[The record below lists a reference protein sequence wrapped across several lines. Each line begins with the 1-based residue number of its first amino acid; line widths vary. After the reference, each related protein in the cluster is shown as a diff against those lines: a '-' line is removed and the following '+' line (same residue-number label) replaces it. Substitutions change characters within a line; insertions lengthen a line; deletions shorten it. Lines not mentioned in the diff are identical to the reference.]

1 MAEWRTPVLVVVWS
15 LLAMRLL
22 LDGGIGEL
30 VVLGR
35 PQAASISMLGG
46 TD

>member
-1 MAEWRTPVLVVVWS
+1 MAGWRTAVLAAVWS
-15 LLAMRLL
+15 VSAMRLL